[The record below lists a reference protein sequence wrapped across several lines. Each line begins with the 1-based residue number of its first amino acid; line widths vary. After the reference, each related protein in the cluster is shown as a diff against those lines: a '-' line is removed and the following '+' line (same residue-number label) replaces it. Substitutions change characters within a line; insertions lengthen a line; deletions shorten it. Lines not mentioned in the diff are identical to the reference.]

1 MQKGGEKQ
9 LTYYWF
15 LQRGRV
21 LKNAYQLKF
30 FTFRDSLTKQRTDG
44 ALVRLITSI
53 YENESMKEAE
63 ERLNSFTRE
72 IVPILD
78 EYIPGKEL

>member
-30 FTFRDSLTKQRTDG
+30 FNFWDSMTKQRTDG
-44 ALVRLITSI
+44 ALVRLITPV
-53 YENESMKEAE
+53 YESEELNEAAA
-63 ERLNSFTRE
+63 RLQAFTRE
-72 IVPILD
+72 IMPMLE
-78 EYIPGKEL
+78 EYIPGKDL